1 MSKLDELIAE
11 MCPDGVQSKK
21 ISELC
26 CISRG
31 IVISKEDIS
40 NNVGDYPV
48 YSSQTENNGELG
60 KINTYAYDGEY
71 LTWTTD
77 GANAGTVFYREGKF
91 NVTNVC
97 GLLQVIN
104 SDCMIKYLYHVLKVE
119 APKYVRRG
127 MGNPK
132 LMSNV
137 MGNIQIPVPPLPI
150 QREIV
155 RILDNFTRPPSRAY
169 SQKKAV

>member
-137 MGNIQIPVPPLPI
+137 YCHYRYQSSSIASAQACNS
-150 QREIV
+150 
-155 RILDNFTRPPSRAY
+155 PSNAI
-169 SQKKAV
+169 AT

>member
-1 MSKLDELIAE
+1 MDD
-11 MCPDGVQSKK
+11 C
-21 ISELC
+21 
-26 CISRG
+26 
-31 IVISKEDIS
+31 
-40 NNVGDYPV
+40 
-48 YSSQTENNGELG
+48 
-60 KINTYAYDGEY
+60 
-71 LTWTTD
+71 

-137 MGNIQIPVPPLPI
+137 MGIFKYLFHHCQYNVKLSA
-150 QREIV
+150 
-155 RILDNFTRPPSRAY
+155 F
-169 SQKKAV
+169 